1 MLDFTKEFK
10 EVKILPAVFWYIFT
24 MIIVILGAFI
34 IYLSSDI
41 NLIDND
47 NLLSLIST
55 VLFII
60 ILLYKF
66 RVNKNKLLLMIKD
79 YIKKINIKELGGVV
93 ATQLCLSM
101 GISLLLIGIVYFT
114 FPNMLNNLLSESSV
128 SEVST
133 YGGLFISMLITVVG
147 APIMEELFFRAI
159 IFKRISRKFNIYI
172 GIVISSLVF
181 GLLHIELAIIGAFI
195 FGIACCILY
204 IKYKNI
210 LIPMTVHFLNNLI
223 AFLPQLDI
231 NAPTNTSPITNT
243 DAIVSLYFGSL
254 LFLIGMF
261 FFIKFILKNK
271 KHLKSGFSPRIDTGF
286 IVENKN

>member
-1 MLDFTKEFK
+1 MLDFTKEFN
-10 EVKILPAVFWYIFT
+10 EVKIIPAVFWYIFT

-34 IYLSSDI
+34 IYFTNDV

-55 VLFII
+55 TLFIL

-79 YIKKINIKELGGVV
+79 YIKKVNIKELSGVI

-101 GISLLLIGIVYFT
+101 GISLLSIGIVYFT
-114 FPNMLNNLLSESSV
+114 FPNMLNKLLSESSV

-133 YGGLFISMLITVVG
+133 YSGLLISMVITVVG

-159 IFKRISRKFNIYI
+159 IFKRVSRKFNIYI
-172 GIVISSLVF
+172 GMVISSLVF

-204 IKYKNI
+204 VKYKNI
-210 LIPMTVHFLNNLI
+210 LISMTVHFFNNLI
-223 AFLPQLDI
+223 AFLPQLNI
-231 NAPTNTSPITNT
+231 HAPTNNAPVTNT
-243 DAIVSLYFGSL
+243 DAIVSLSFGSI
-254 LFLIGMF
+254 LFIIGMF

-271 KHLKSGFSPRIDTGF
+271 KHLHGEFAPKANTGF
-286 IVENKN
+286 VVESKN

>member
-10 EVKILPAVFWYIFT
+10 EVKIIPAVFWYIFT

-114 FPNMLNNLLSESSV
+114 LPNMLNNLLSESSV

-181 GLLHIELAIIGAFI
+181 GLLHIELAVIGA
-195 FGIACCILY
+195 
-204 IKYKNI
+204 
-210 LIPMTVHFLNNLI
+210 
-223 AFLPQLDI
+223 DR
-231 NAPTNTSPITNT
+231 
-243 DAIVSLYFGSL
+243 
-254 LFLIGMF
+254 
-261 FFIKFILKNK
+261 
-271 KHLKSGFSPRIDTGF
+271 KS
-286 IVENKN
+286 VV

>member
-1 MLDFTKEFK
+1 MFDFTKEFN
-10 EVKILPAVFWYIFT
+10 EVKIVPAVLWYIST

-34 IYLSSDI
+34 IYLTNDI

-55 VLFII
+55 ILFII

-66 RVNKNKLLLMIKD
+66 GVNKYKLLLMIKD
-79 YIKKINIKELGGVV
+79 YLKKVNIKELGSVV

-101 GISLLLIGIVYFT
+101 GISLLSIGIVYFT
-114 FPNMLNNLLSESSV
+114 FPNMLNKLLAESPV
-128 SEVST
+128 SEVYT
-133 YGGLFISMLITVVG
+133 YSGLFISMLITVVG

-172 GIVISSLVF
+172 GMAISSLIF
-181 GLLHIELAIIGAFI
+181 GFLHIELAIIGAFI

-204 IKYKNI
+204 IKHKNI
-210 LIPMTVHFLNNLI
+210 LIPMTVHFFNNLI
-223 AFLPQLDI
+223 AFLPQLNI
-231 NAPTNTSPITNT
+231 HASTNTSPITNT
-243 DAIVSLYFGSL
+243 DAIVSLSFGSV
-254 LFLIGMF
+254 LFIIGIS

-271 KHLKSGFSPRIDTGF
+271 KHLSGGFVPRASIDF
-286 IVENKN
+286 IAESKN

>member
-1 MLDFTKEFK
+1 MLDFTKEFN

-34 IYLSSDI
+34 IYFTSDI
-41 NLIDND
+41 NLIEND

-55 VLFII
+55 TLFII

-66 RVNKNKLLLMIKD
+66 GVNKNKLLLLFKD
-79 YIKKINIKELGGVV
+79 YAKKVDIKELIGVV

-101 GISLLLIGIVYFT
+101 GISLLLIGIIYFT
-114 FPNMLNNLLSESSV
+114 FPDILNDLLSESSV

-133 YGGLFISMLITVVG
+133 YSGLFISMIITVIC
-147 APIMEELFFRAI
+147 APLMEELFFRAI
-159 IFKRISRKFNIYI
+159 IFKRISRRFNIYL
-172 GIVISSLVF
+172 GLIVSSLIF

-223 AFLPQLDI
+223 AFLPQLNI
-231 NAPTNTSPITNT
+231 NPPIDAAPITNI
-243 DAIVSLYFGSL
+243 DAIVSLSFGL
-254 LFLIGMF
+254 VLFLIGMF

-271 KHLKSGFSPRIDTGF
+271 RHLKGGFSPRANTAF
-286 IVENKN
+286 VAEYKN